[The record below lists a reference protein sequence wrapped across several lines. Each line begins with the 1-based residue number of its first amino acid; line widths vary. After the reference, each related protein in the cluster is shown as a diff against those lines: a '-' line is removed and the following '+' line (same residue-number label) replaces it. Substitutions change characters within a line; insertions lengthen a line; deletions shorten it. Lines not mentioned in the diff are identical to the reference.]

1 MSDTTGHRPQVKH
14 LLVATD
20 LSENANWAFT
30 YATSLA
36 DAYGA
41 RITVLHV
48 VEKLPP
54 NAELLVASFLE
65 YRDVEEFRRK
75 SGEELAAQIKA
86 RIERFCSDA
95 AERMPDCRLVFQKV
109 GVEPGNAEERI
120 SFHANSGKYDVLVMG
135 SRGHGLIKESL
146 IGGTS
151 RKVLKKVRIPVF
163 LIPL

>member
-1 MSDTTGHRPQVKH
+1 MSRTIDQRPRVSH
-14 LLVATD
+14 ILLATD
-20 LSENANWAFT
+20 LSENANLAFS

-36 DAYGA
+36 VAYGA

-54 NAELLVASFLE
+54 NAELLMASFLE
-65 YRDVEEFRRK
+65 YRDVEEFREK
-75 SGEELAAQIKA
+75 SGEELAARIKA
-86 RIERFCSDA
+86 RIERFCSDTA
-95 AERMPDCRLVFQKV
+95 AQMPDCRLIFQKV
-109 GVEPGNAEERI
+109 VVEPGNADERI
-120 SFHANSGKYDVLVMG
+120 AFHASAVEYDVLVMG

-151 RKVLKKVRIPVF
+151 RKVLQKVRIPVF